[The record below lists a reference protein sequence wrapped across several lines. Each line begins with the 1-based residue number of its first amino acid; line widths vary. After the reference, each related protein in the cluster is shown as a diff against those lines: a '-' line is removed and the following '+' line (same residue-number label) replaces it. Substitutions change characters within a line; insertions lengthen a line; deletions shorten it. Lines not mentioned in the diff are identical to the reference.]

1 MIQRMGGVRW
11 ARAVDR
17 WVRDGEEGPDDLKL
31 SKSEGGQAKLVVGRA
46 EDLMLSIPDNTA
58 AIFGSK
64 RPAIFL
70 LAFLVGNMPVPGVKK
85 HNTKQKAS
93 FWGVT
98 GLQTQLDCHSL
109 HNVPVSIDGSY
120 EKH

>member
-1 MIQRMGGVRW
+1 M
-11 ARAVDR
+11 DR

-70 LAFLVGNMPVPGVKK
+70 LAFQVGNMPVPGVIKITRNRK
-85 HNTKQKAS
+85 HR
-93 FWGVT
+93 
-98 GLQTQLDCHSL
+98 LLD
-109 HNVPVSIDGSY
+109 
-120 EKH
+120 